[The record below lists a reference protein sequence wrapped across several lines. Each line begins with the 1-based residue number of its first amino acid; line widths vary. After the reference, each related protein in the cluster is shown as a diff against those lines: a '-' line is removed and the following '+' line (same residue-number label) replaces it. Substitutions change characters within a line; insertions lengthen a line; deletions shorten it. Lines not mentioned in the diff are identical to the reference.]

1 MNRTT
6 IIWSPIT
13 RRLTTTES
21 QNVWDTT
28 RSLSLYIQIWQH
40 WFSNSTSNFTQKQII
55 SKKST
60 WKSNGSTTGYRLQI
74 LGSSQARM
82 ALRLENR
89 PQTIW
94 NPVRISDWPFS
105 FTVSVLLF
113 FLSLC
118 YIYITKPFEDCNH
131 ASRSGRVTK
140 NCNKQGLWK
149 QLIHKFRSHFA
160 QQT

>member
-13 RRLTTTES
+13 RRLKTTES

-40 WFSNSTSNFTQKQII
+40 WFSNSTSNFTQQQII

-60 WKSNGSTTGYRLQI
+60 WKSNGSKIGYRLQI
-74 LGSSQARM
+74 LGSSQAWM

-89 PQTIW
+89 PPTIL
-94 NPVRISDWPFS
+94 NLVRISDWPFF

-113 FLSLC
+113 LTLC
-118 YIYITKPFEDCNH
+118 YTYITKPFEDCNH
-131 ASRSGRVTK
+131 ASHSGRVAK
-140 NCNKQGLWK
+140 NCHKQGLWK

-160 QQT
+160 QHT